1 MAGFLMKQMV
11 GNKLDEVTGG
21 LNRLGG
27 DDENKTLEG
36 DDPEV
41 FFKNYLNKIIIKGNS
56 SQTRDGRT
64 PQRKTP

>member
-41 FFKNYLNKIIIKGNS
+41 FLVLIFIKMLI
-56 SQTRDGRT
+56 
-64 PQRKTP
+64 